1 MKVGIFTSNPNF
13 LGPITKSLLR
23 HGHEILLWK
32 RTREQQANWINLQ
45 RILDRCDVAFFDWT
59 QNPFLN
65 AMKIEDLS
73 CKIAVR
79 AHGLPFFDIY
89 QTFPWQKVDLLIGA
103 SVIFSQRMKE
113 VKNQPKRYL
122 HIPPGSDPT
131 LFTIPANKKHRQ
143 NLCTHSMIIR
153 FKKRV
158 YATLQA
164 FYDLLQHD
172 RRWNLYIV
180 GSWKAPSG
188 IWEGTNY
195 TGPCRELMEDLQI
208 RSKVYLSPNMP
219 LVRWAKWLGDM
230 DIFVSNS
237 IREGL
242 QISLVEAMLTGVY
255 PLINCWRGSD
265 EYYPADNIFKTQSE
279 LVEKILEWESQS
291 AEEKRRL
298 SGEMREWAVERFDA
312 AVLADRLVEA
322 LETL

>member
-1 MKVGIFTSNPNF
+1 MKVGIFTLNTNF
-13 LGPITKSLLR
+13 LGPITMSLLR

-32 RTREQQANWINLQ
+32 RTRETQIDLINLQ

-65 AMKIEDLS
+65 AMRIEELS

-79 AHGLPFFDIY
+79 AHGLPFFDLY
-89 QTFPWQKVDLLIGA
+89 KTFPWQRVDLMIGSA
-103 SVIFSQRMKE
+103 VIFGQRMKE
-113 VKNQPKRYL
+113 AKNQPKRYL

-131 LFTIPANKKHRQ
+131 LFTIPANKKYHQ
-143 NLCTHSMIIR
+143 NLCTHSLIIR
-153 FKKRV
+153 FKKRI

-172 RRWNLYIV
+172 RRWKLHIV
-180 GSWKAPSG
+180 GQWKAPAGWGEHS
-188 IWEGTNY
+188 NY
-195 TGPCRELMEDLQI
+195 IEPCKELMEDLQLGT
-208 RSKVYLSPNMP
+208 KVYLSPNMP
-219 LVRWAKWLGDM
+219 WARWAAWLGGM

-242 QISLVEAMLTGVY
+242 QVSLVEAMLAGVY

-279 LVEKILEWESQS
+279 LVDKLLEWESRS
-291 AEEKRRL
+291 VEEKRRL
-298 SGEMREWAVERFDA
+298 SGEMREWAAERFDSGI
-312 AVLADRLVEA
+312 LADKLVEA

>member
-13 LGPITKSLLR
+13 LGPIIESLLR

-32 RTREQQANWINLQ
+32 STREPQANWINLQ

-65 AMKIEDLS
+65 AMRIEALS
-73 CKIAVR
+73 CKIVVR

-89 QTFPWQKVDLLIGA
+89 ETFPWQKVDLMIGSA
-103 SVIFSQRMKE
+103 VIFGQRMKK

-131 LFTIPANKKHRQ
+131 LFTIPANKKYHQ
-143 NLCTHSMIIR
+143 NLCTHSMFIR

-158 YATLQA
+158 YTTLQT
-164 FYDLLQHD
+164 FYDVLQRD
-172 RRWNLYIV
+172 RRWKLHLV
-180 GSWKAPSG
+180 GSWESPAG
-188 IWEGTNY
+188 WEGTNY
-195 TGPCRELMEDLQI
+195 TEPCKELMEDLDI
-208 RSKVYLSPNMP
+208 GSKVYLSPNMP
-219 LVRWAKWLGDM
+219 PARWAAWLRDM

-237 IREGL
+237 LREGL
-242 QISLVEAMLTGVY
+242 QVSVVDAMLAGVY

-279 LVEKILEWESQS
+279 LVDKIFEWEGRSV
-291 AEEKRRL
+291 EEKRRL
-298 SGEMREWAVERFDA
+298 SGEMRAWAAERFDGA
-312 AVLADRLVEA
+312 ILADRLVEA